1 MYRHGERTD
10 SPQEE
15 AGTEGAS
22 PQPESWC
29 GPGQTTAV
37 NFTREN
43 GKTVSICREGETLTY
58 AYGSLE
64 SSEPELVY
72 SGPEV
77 ASLGGA
83 ARMWGD
89 VEGGLCGR
97 GDDGELGELA
107 RARDTNGFVVFS
119 GWTGLF
125 SETAYVFR
133 RDGWEYEVVDTWG
146 RGQTSDT
153 PEDYHESTITVRSP
167 SDQGCLQG
175 APGFCDRAPEIRDAI
190 MAEVG
195 TAECG
200 LVSVGDL
207 AEVSALD
214 LSGRDLTSLPQG
226 AFADLPNLRFLDLG
240 DNRLTSLPEGTFAA
254 LPNLRF
260 LDLGDNRLTSLPE
273 GVLSLD
279 DLSQLEL
286 YGNPLRDPIPPEV
299 GRLANL
305 AWLDQET
312 SRTVNQLGSDRGF
325 NFNDC
330 GICPRDYDPDW
341 RSDFSN
347 GFLEET
353 ETCSYSPVRLVDGN
367 PQTGWVEGTQ
377 GVGIGAEVVVP
388 ALFDP
393 VSYYDSQPGREGRW
407 VETEPLDLSKPVR
420 IWAGYGRSPK
430 LFAANGRPKRL
441 RVTVLRLRR
450 GEIDGHDATGCSHSH
465 YEKPV
470 VVAAHEVELLDHNG
484 YQELPLPEYRV
495 EHYLQYPMEWL
506 SMDGSERAIHQRQ
519 VDAGQAQ
526 PFQRELTEYV
536 YVLKLTLLDI
546 YPGTHY
552 EDTVISEVGNEP
564 ARDSSR

>member
-1 MYRHGERTD
+1 MTDSRDPSGPRFSKSPRIGFAPIAILLALVMGGAVAGCADTGERTD

-15 AGTEGAS
+15 AGTEGTL

-214 LSGRDLTSLPQG
+214 LSGRDLTSLPQR

-254 LPNLRF
+254 LPNLQF
-260 LDLGDNRLTSLPE
+260 LDLS
-273 GVLSLD
+273 
-279 DLSQLEL
+279 
-286 YGNPLRDPIPPEV
+286 GN
-299 GRLANL
+299 
-305 AWLDQET
+305 
-312 SRTVNQLGSDRGF
+312 
-325 NFNDC
+325 
-330 GICPRDYDPDW
+330 PRDYDPDW

-393 VSYYDSQPGREGRW
+393 VSYYDSEPGTEGRW

-420 IWAGYGRSPK
+420 IWGGYGRSPE

-484 YQELPLPEYRV
+484 YQELPLPEFRV
-495 EHYLQYPMEWL
+495 EHYMQYPMEWL

-546 YPGTHY
+546 YPGTRY